1 MLENNDVIDE
11 KYLNGKIY
19 KITFP
24 NTDTIYIGSTVDT
37 LYTRLQKHKSSRN
50 KFLSKTK
57 YPDGTTPRNYSYY
70 KLLNKNDDMNIEL
83 IHDYPCKNRY
93 ELESHEIDIQ
103 MTTPNICN
111 KIVKK
116 KNNQLYKCE
125 CGVVIVN
132 KMKNLLD
139 HYQTKRHVN
148 YIIKLNRPTN

>member
-1 MLENNDVIDE
+1 
-11 KYLNGKIY
+11 
-19 KITFP
+19 
-24 NTDTIYIGSTVDT
+24 
-37 LYTRLQKHKSSRN
+37 LQKHKSSRN